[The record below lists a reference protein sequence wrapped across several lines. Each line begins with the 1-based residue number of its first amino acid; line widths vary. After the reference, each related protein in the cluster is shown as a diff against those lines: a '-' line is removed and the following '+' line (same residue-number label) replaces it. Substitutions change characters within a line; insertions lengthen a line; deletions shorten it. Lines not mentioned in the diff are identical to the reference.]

1 MVRDSKMGNFAA
13 TCKNF
18 GFSDI
23 GDLLMMACHGS
34 FKMSTTLFL
43 MLVTSSM

>member
-23 GDLLMMACHGS
+23 GDLLMMACHHDGMPWQ
-34 FKMSTTLFL
+34 F
-43 MLVTSSM
+43 